1 MTPSTP
7 VARSALAHPRWVA
20 RTIAFIAF
28 AALCIHSISRSATA
42 STGPRDARPA
52 PRASTG
58 GR

>member
-7 VARSALAHPRWVA
+7 IARSALAHPRWVA

-28 AALCIHSISRSATA
+28 AALCIHSLSRSATA
-42 STGPRDARPA
+42 STSQRDARPA
-52 PRASTG
+52 PRAS